1 MKKKVYM
8 DTTIASYYYDNR
20 KETEFLTKA
29 TRNWFRTQADDYRIF
44 VSEATLV
51 EAEAGN
57 YPNKNKV
64 VDFVNKWQMLR
75 YDEIL
80 GEIVETYIQNQLM
93 PKEYGGDA
101 LHLAYASHYKVD
113 FLLTW
118 NCNHLANANK
128 KEHIRIINNRLG
140 LFVPEMTTPL
150 ALIKEEL

>member
-20 KETEFLTKA
+20 KETEFLRRT
-29 TRNWFRTQADDYRIF
+29 TRSWFRRQADGYSIL

-57 YPNKNKV
+57 YPNKKKV

-75 YDEIL
+75 HEEIL
-80 GEIVETYIQNQLM
+80 GEIVETYIQHQLM

-101 LHLAYASHYKVD
+101 LHLAYASHYNVD

-140 LFVPEMTTPL
+140 LFVPEITTPL